1 MDITTTYMGLHLRSP
16 IIVGSSALSENIDN
30 SIAYEKAGAGAIVLK
45 SLFEEQILHD
55 VDEQRLNNIYG
66 SFDDQEYYAMYYSK
80 KHNLTQY
87 VNLIKKHKAALD
99 IPIIASINCAS
110 PEEWTSYAKMI
121 EDAGADALEV
131 NLFLLPADIDIT
143 GEAKEKNYFEIVE
156 KLSEAITIPFSL
168 KISYYFSGLAN
179 FIYRLSK
186 TKASSVVLFNKF
198 YSPDVDIETEKVV
211 SGNVLSCKD
220 LNTMTLRWIGIL
232 YDKVDMEF
240 TASRGVFT
248 GEQVIKNLLVGAQVV
263 QIVSAIYKDGP
274 EIIESMTSTLK
285 DWMMRHNYH
294 TIKEFRGNSSQKNI
308 KKPVLYERTQFMKY
322 FSDASYK

>member
-1 MDITTTYMGLHLRSP
+1 MDISTRYMGLYLKSP
-16 IIVGSSALSENIDN
+16 VIVGSSALSEDIENA
-30 SIAYEKAGAGAIVLK
+30 IAYEKAGAGAIVLK

-55 VDEQRLNNIYG
+55 VDEQRLNNMYG
-66 SFDDQEYYAMYYSK
+66 AFNDQEYYAMYYSK

-87 VNLIKKHKAALD
+87 INLIKKHKAALN
-99 IPIIASINCAS
+99 IPVIASINCVSA
-110 PEEWTSYAKMI
+110 EEWTSYAKMI
-121 EDAGADALEV
+121 EEAGADALEV
-131 NLFLLPADIDIT
+131 NLFLLPADIDVT
-143 GEAKEKNYFEIVE
+143 GEEKEKNYFEIIE
-156 KLSEAITIPFSL
+156 KISEAVKIPFSL

-179 FIYRLSK
+179 FVYRLSK
-186 TKASSVVLFNKF
+186 TKASSVVMFNKF

-220 LNTMTLRWIGIL
+220 LNTMTMRWIGIL

-263 QIVSAIYKDGP
+263 QIVSAIYKEGP
-274 EIIESMTSTLK
+274 EIIEQMNSTLK
-285 DWMMRHNYH
+285 DWMLRHSYK
-294 TIKEFRGNSSQKNI
+294 TIEEFRGNASQKNI
-308 KKPVLYERTQFMKY
+308 KKPVLYERTQFMRY

>member
-1 MDITTTYMGLHLRSP
+1 MDISTSYMGLHLKSP
-16 IIVGSSALSENIDN
+16 IIVGSSALSENVEN

-55 VDEQRLNNIYG
+55 VDEQRLNNMYG
-66 SFDDQEYYAMYYSK
+66 SFNDQEYYAMYYSK

-87 VNLIKKHKAALD
+87 INLIKKHKAALK
-99 IPIIASINCAS
+99 IPVIASINCVSA
-110 PEEWTSYAKMI
+110 EEWTTYAKMI

-131 NLFLLPADIDIT
+131 NLFLLPADIDVA
-143 GEAKEKNYFEIVE
+143 GEEKEKNYFEIIDKISNAV
-156 KLSEAITIPFSL
+156 SIPFSL

-179 FIYRLSK
+179 FVYRLSK
-186 TKASSVVLFNKF
+186 TKASSVVMFNKF

-274 EIIESMTSTLK
+274 EIIEKMTGTLK
-285 DWMMRHNYH
+285 DWMMRHNYKK
-294 TIKEFRGNSSQKNI
+294 IEDFRGNSSQKNI
-308 KKPVLYERTQFMKY
+308 KKPVLYERTQFMRY